1 MKSDSPSF
9 TYVSLTPV
17 EELLSELNKTK
28 IDTLFL
34 VFLIV
39 AVCLIIICLSMRL
52 NYRPINIIKKHIL
65 SKISEEQ
72 DSIDDFQLIHQ
83 AILNLQN
90 ENKELVNRILLN
102 KNIVSE
108 YFLIQFVNGNID
120 NRANLIDKARDYN
133 IILKEKVCC
142 LTFYAVD
149 RNTLQLL
156 NGFNELLKMNSDLS
170 SGYLIKGIRHEDFIL
185 ILTFDEEDDI
195 KNI

>member
-1 MKSDSPSF
+1 
-9 TYVSLTPV
+9 
-17 EELLSELNKTK
+17 
-28 IDTLFL
+28 
-34 VFLIV
+34 
-39 AVCLIIICLSMRL
+39 MRL

-120 NRANLIDKARDYN
+120 NRA
-133 IILKEKVCC
+133 
-142 LTFYAVD
+142 
-149 RNTLQLL
+149 
-156 NGFNELLKMNSDLS
+156 
-170 SGYLIKGIRHEDFIL
+170 
-185 ILTFDEEDDI
+185 FD
-195 KNI
+195 